1 MTNNNEEILIAI
13 MEEVQDKIND
23 IHSIMQNIL
32 IEEAADDL
40 EEKIMYL
47 YHLRAGLDSLTNVLE
62 KIEENLLE
70 NEEKDDEE
78 FYILREKLKKE
89 YKKSRKKKKSKKKA
103 KKKSKT
109 ENSKNKK
116 NREKNENL
124 TTDEKEERKI
134 NGVQKIGDLWIL

>member
-13 MEEVQDKIND
+13 MEEVQNKIND

-47 YHLRAGLDSLTNVLE
+47 YHLRTGLDSLTNVLE
-62 KIEENLLE
+62 KIEENLFE

-89 YKKSRKKKKSKKKA
+89 YKKSRKNKKSKKKA

-116 NREKNENL
+116 TRKKNENL

>member
-13 MEEVQDKIND
+13 MEEVQNKIND

-62 KIEENLLE
+62 KIEENLFE

-89 YKKSRKKKKSKKKA
+89 YKKSRKNKKSKKK
-103 KKKSKT
+103 SQ
-109 ENSKNKK
+109 EEIK
-116 NREKNENL
+116 NRKL
-124 TTDEKEERKI
+124 KK
-134 NGVQKIGDLWIL
+134 

>member
-13 MEEVQDKIND
+13 MEEVQNKIND

-62 KIEENLLE
+62 KIEENLFE

-89 YKKSRKKKKSKKKA
+89 YKKSRK
-103 KKKSKT
+103 
-109 ENSKNKK
+109 NKK
-116 NREKNENL
+116 TRKKNENL

>member
-13 MEEVQDKIND
+13 MEEVQNKIND

-62 KIEENLLE
+62 KIEENLFE
-70 NEEKDDEE
+70 IKN
-78 FYILREKLKKE
+78 RKLKK
-89 YKKSRKKKKSKKKA
+89 
-103 KKKSKT
+103 
-109 ENSKNKK
+109 
-116 NREKNENL
+116 
-124 TTDEKEERKI
+124 
-134 NGVQKIGDLWIL
+134 

>member
-89 YKKSRKKKKSKKKA
+89 YKKSRKKKKSKKK
-103 KKKSKT
+103 SQ
-109 ENSKNKK
+109 EEIK
-116 NREKNENL
+116 NRKLEK
-124 TTDEKEERKI
+124 
-134 NGVQKIGDLWIL
+134 

>member
-13 MEEVQDKIND
+13 MEEVQNKIND

-47 YHLRAGLDSLTNVLE
+47 YHLRTGLDSLTNVLE
-62 KIEENLLE
+62 KIEENLFE

-78 FYILREKLKKE
+78 FYILREKLRKE
-89 YKKSRKKKKSKKKA
+89 YKKSRKNKKSKKKA

-116 NREKNENL
+116 TRKKNENL

>member
-13 MEEVQDKIND
+13 MEEVQNKIND

-62 KIEENLLE
+62 KN
-70 NEEKDDEE
+70 
-78 FYILREKLKKE
+78 R
-89 YKKSRKKKKSKKKA
+89 RKP
-103 KKKSKT
+103 
-109 ENSKNKK
+109 
-116 NREKNENL
+116 
-124 TTDEKEERKI
+124 I
-134 NGVQKIGDLWIL
+134 